1 MRTGVFHES
10 HGSEEQLWD
19 SPTARRWM
27 LAFVI
32 ALFALPLYGSD
43 YLLAIACIIG
53 IHIVATLG
61 LNVRKELKQNHGVVH
76 GGAIASLIDTA
87 MAFAIITLLAP
98 GEKVSTV
105 DLTVSYLRPLTKGRI
120 TARARVVRSGRRLFV
135 VSADVFGNDGILA
148 STALSTYIKL

>member
-1 MRTGVFHES
+1 MTGKTLS
-10 HGSEEQLWD
+10 AAQ
-19 SPTARRWM
+19 TRRIQK
-27 LAFVI
+27 A
-32 ALFALPLYGSD
+32 
-43 YLLAIACIIG
+43 
-53 IHIVATLG
+53 VATVPYAHLLGIELDEISEGVATVG

-76 GGAIASLIDTA
+76 GGAIVSLIDTA

-98 GEKVSTV
+98 GEKVTTV

-135 VSADVFGNDGILA
+135 VSADVFDDEGILA